1 MLIKDLPEELKQ
13 LCFQRQIEQGNKG
26 DFEGELSE
34 NNFEKNFGWART
46 PEYKIDQHFWT
57 NINNGKIDKNHQCY
71 PKTLSTNYEIY

>member
-26 DFEGELSE
+26 DFEGTIEASKSE
-34 NNFEKNFGWART
+34 GNFTWGYT
-46 PEYKIDQHFWT
+46 PECKIDTYFWQ
-57 NINNGKIDKNHQCY
+57 NINDGKINKDHQCY

>member
-26 DFEGELSE
+26 NFEGTIQESKSE
-34 NNFEKNFGWART
+34 GNFTWGITPEHKADKNFW
-46 PEYKIDQHFWT
+46 H
-57 NINNGKIDKNHQCY
+57 NIYAGIIDKNHQCY